1 MKKTTLC
8 MSFLLLILAPC
19 ALAAASDEPPTL
31 DSDVD
36 ASAEVLEVSETL
48 PSAAEEAVLASV
60 PAVDCS
66 TDSPFLPSILDAST
80 TGSASG
86 PAVCGACS
94 YGGCANLPLGSPCF
108 VLGGVGDCLPV
119 FPDNLQCPDGD
130 GFWCMCVGGF

>member
-8 MSFLLLILAPC
+8 VSFLFLILTPC
-19 ALAAASDEPPTL
+19 AFAADEHPTL

-36 ASAEVLEVSETL
+36 ASAEAVVASQPL
-48 PSAAEEAVLASV
+48 PSAAEEAALASV
-60 PAVDCS
+60 PAVDCD
-66 TDSPFLPSILDAST
+66 TDSLFPPTVLDAST

-94 YGGCANLPLGSPCF
+94 FGGCANLPLGSRCF
-108 VLGGVGDCLPV
+108 VFGGVGECLPV

-130 GFWCMCVGGF
+130 GFWCTCVGGF